1 MHLVYIIL
9 YSMLFL
15 SSEIFKI
22 KSILQQVIFL
32 CTSYVRKYNIY
43 TENIFN
49 DEYLNILKSPRW

>member
-1 MHLVYIIL
+1 
-9 YSMLFL
+9 MLFL